1 MLVLLSPHRAGS
13 VPIVLVLA
21 VHNKEISKNAEG
33 GANMDIN
40 EIHEVETVEV
50 ASDLV
55 MASFTSFN
63 C

>member
-1 MLVLLSPHRAGS
+1 MLSPHRPGK
-13 VPIVLVLA
+13 VLFVLVLA
-21 VHNKEISKNAEG
+21 VYNKAISNNTEG

-55 MASFTSFN
+55 MASFTSFS

>member
-1 MLVLLSPHRAGS
+1 M
-13 VPIVLVLA
+13 IE
-21 VHNKEISKNAEG
+21 KG
-33 GANMDIN
+33 GADMDIN

-55 MASFTSFN
+55 MASFTSIS

>member
-1 MLVLLSPHRAGS
+1 MLIFVVTLRSLGRLLSSSGGIQQA
-13 VPIVLVLA
+13 
-21 VHNKEISKNAEG
+21 ISDNTEG

-55 MASFTSFN
+55 MASFTSYN